1 MAKAANFANL
11 ATAGCMVFSPS
22 ICPSC
27 LGPSGL
33 VANALLIY
41 ELVYI
46 AIAIFAGFVT
56 YPLRLA
62 DKLAQLC
69 PVPDPTM
76 VKAWHQTL

>member
-1 MAKAANFANL
+1 MYSVEFADL

-33 VANALLIY
+33 TAKALLMY

-46 AIAIFAGFVT
+46 AISALALVT
-56 YPLRLA
+56 YVLLR
-62 DKLAQLC
+62 C
-69 PVPDPTM
+69 
-76 VKAWHQTL
+76 